1 MKLYIVKENLQ
12 LHDLNGVAATQAGRL
27 PRESETKKK
36 WHWLKGKTAAIVKK
50 MRFVALDINYEHLS

>member
-27 PRESETKKK
+27 PRESETKKNDIDP
-36 WHWLKGKTAAIVKK
+36 KGK
-50 MRFVALDINYEHLS
+50 LLP